1 MPSLNAS
8 LGISQLK
15 KIKAQVLKKRRI
27 YESYKK
33 LFITQKKYFYLYG
46 ENKNQKS
53 NYWLQCIIINK
64 DYEKYSL
71 NIFKKI
77 KEKKISA
84 RMLWSPMNEIPYLKN
99 SPRSNLK
106 NSLEICK
113 RVICIPSN

>member
-15 KIKAQVLKKRRI
+15 KIKSQVLKKRRI
-27 YESYKK
+27 YENYKK
-33 LFITQKKYFYLYG
+33 LFITQNKYFYLY
-46 ENKNQKS
+46 NKKKNQKS

-64 DYEKYSL
+64 DYKKYSI

-77 KEKKISA
+77 KEKKVSA
-84 RMLWSPMNEIPYLKN
+84 RMLWSPMSEISYLKKC
-99 SPRSNLK
+99 PRSNLK
-106 NSLEICK
+106 NSLDICK